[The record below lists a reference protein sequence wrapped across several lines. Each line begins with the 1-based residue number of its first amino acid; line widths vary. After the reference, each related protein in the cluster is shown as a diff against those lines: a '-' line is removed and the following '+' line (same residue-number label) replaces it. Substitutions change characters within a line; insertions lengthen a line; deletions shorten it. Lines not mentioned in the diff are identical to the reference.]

1 MMIMLVRQSVIPFF
15 EAVNVKCPTRTLI
28 TLLIPIISK
37 MHLLLKT
44 KQILT
49 NFARG
54 EGGFL
59 LILDT
64 NLNENGTFVL
74 SSFEPFWV
82 VSDVSNLML
91 WPIRGNGKVPVVGD
105 GSACHHFKKVKKKK
119 IFVYIKSLDSAF
131 KCSSVVLQICTSA
144 SILQIQWNEN
154 HESVTP
160 TVSFWTHYR

>member
-1 MMIMLVRQSVIPFF
+1 MLNWCLIILVVAMMIMLVRQSVIPFF

-74 SSFEPFWV
+74 SSFEPF
-82 VSDVSNLML
+82 
-91 WPIRGNGKVPVVGD
+91 
-105 GSACHHFKKVKKKK
+105 
-119 IFVYIKSLDSAF
+119 
-131 KCSSVVLQICTSA
+131 
-144 SILQIQWNEN
+144 
-154 HESVTP
+154 
-160 TVSFWTHYR
+160 